1 MKIEVETTEE
11 INPLYCISLAPLHHH
26 TTLDN
31 RRKQNNPKGVKLGR
45 ESYNSTRLSYPTP
58 SNPLISFFS

>member
-31 RRKQNNPKGVKLGR
+31 RRKQNNPKGG
-45 ESYNSTRLSYPTP
+45 
-58 SNPLISFFS
+58 